1 MRIVRLLFIAL
12 FLIVYSTNSYAVTTY
27 VGDID
32 GFGFGGAAGLLGADG
47 FPAERTGTAGLLD
60 SGDVLPDLN
69 GDGFVAASVGDNFDN
84 RSAPEIADPYAQWT
98 DVSLSRAY
106 AGRPGLADDAIFVF
120 NFAVPGG
127 GDPDFGEEHFV
138 SFVYGDFDVNPMYA
152 TVEGQNVTLQG
163 NQAGLD
169 GLIWAAYAPVAWAD
183 MLDGTVT
190 IEITAP
196 GEPYVAFDY
205 ALLDLEPIE
214 DNGGI
219 PAPGAIVLGGIGVC
233 LVSWLRRRR
242 TL

>member
-27 VGDID
+27 VGDVD
-32 GFGFGGAAGLLGADG
+32 GFGFGAAPGLLGADG
-47 FPAERTGTAGLLD
+47 FPAERTGTPGLLD

-84 RSAPEIADPYAQWT
+84 RSALEVADPYAKWT

-120 NFAVPGG
+120 NFAVPTV
-127 GDPDFGEEHFV
+127 GDPDFGQEHFV

-152 TVEGQNVTLQG
+152 TVEGQQVTLLG

-169 GLIWAAYAPVAWAD
+169 GLIWAAYSPVAWAD
-183 MLDGTVT
+183 VSDGTVT

-205 ALLDLEPIE
+205 ALLDLEPI
-214 DNGGI
+214 DVI